1 MSAYRLFAACV
12 AIWGTTWIAITFQ
25 LGPVAP
31 EVSVF
36 YRFVLASALLFAW
49 CRVRGMTLA
58 FTAPQHAAMALQG
71 LLMFSVSYIF
81 TYYAEQTI
89 VSGVVAVGYSASPLI
104 NLLLMRLLFGKP
116 MSRRVALGGALGV
129 IGVALVFW
137 PEFARLEAGA
147 QTRAG
152 IAFAT
157 AAVVISSFGSMAA
170 HRNQRDELPIWQTMA
185 WGMLYGSVANLAIVL
200 ALGRPFAFEASAPYV
215 LSLAYLAVF
224 GSILAFGSYLHLL
237 ELVGA
242 ARAGYTGVIIPIV
255 ALAISS
261 LFEGY
266 RWSALALAG
275 VAVSVA
281 GNVLILR
288 PPRAAPGSA
297 RAASPP
303 AGGRAT

>member
-1 MSAYRLFAACV
+1 MKGGPASLSVLQLFGACV
-12 AIWGTTWIAITFQ
+12 AIWGTTWIAITYQ
-25 LGPVAP
+25 LGSVAP
-31 EVSVF
+31 EVSVL
-36 YRFVLASALLFAW
+36 YRFVLASLLLFAW
-49 CRVRGMTLA
+49 CRARGMPLA
-58 FTAPQHAAMALQG
+58 FTASQHAGMALQG

-104 NLLLMRLLFGKP
+104 NLLLLRLLFGKP
-116 MSRRVALGGALGV
+116 MSRRVALGGALGLAGIV
-129 IGVALVFW
+129 LVFW

-147 QTRAG
+147 GTRAG
-152 IAFAT
+152 IFYAT

-170 HRNQRDELPIWQTMA
+170 HRNQREAIPIWQTMA

-200 ALGRPFAFEASAPYV
+200 ALGRPVAFEASASYV
-215 LSLAYLAVF
+215 ISLVYLAVF

-237 ELVGA
+237 ERVGA

-255 ALAISS
+255 ALGVSS

-266 RWSALALAG
+266 RWSLLALAG

-281 GNVLILR
+281 GNILILR
-288 PPRAAPGSA
+288 RSPA
-297 RAASPP
+297 RAA
-303 AGGRAT
+303 